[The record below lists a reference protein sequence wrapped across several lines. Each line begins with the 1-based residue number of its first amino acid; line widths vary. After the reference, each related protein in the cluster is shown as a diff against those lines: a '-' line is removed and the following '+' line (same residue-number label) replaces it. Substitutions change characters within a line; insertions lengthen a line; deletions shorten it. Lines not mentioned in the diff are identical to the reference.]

1 MDLPSVI
8 YHRCSSLV
16 SLYYIE
22 EMHSLMRWG
31 ECLISAYSGVYLL
44 LQMGGGGMGGV
55 CAEQEGVKASA
66 LHTFGE

>member
-1 MDLPSVI
+1 
-8 YHRCSSLV
+8 
-16 SLYYIE
+16 
-22 EMHSLMRWG
+22 MHWG